1 MSGLRGKPVGNTWN
15 WRPVMMPWSLTQ
27 TNWRRLKVVSLF
39 LAGEVLILARCF
51 QFCNSRIV
59 SILASCGRLSA
70 IVPDLANRPRQLVF
84 LTPIDSQ
91 LNDFL
96 NEIHQIALLEP
107 SIVERIDEDLDLHAK
122 KKKLLR
128 LADAEFLAGQ
138 TLDLPKLQLQLREL
152 QIDQIQ
158 LETGRPRTDAYIVY
172 LFLML
177 RGFNGGCKDQHARL
191 LLEESITLRLW
202 LEHLGLQLP
211 PASTLSDNL
220 NAVSNQTR
228 ALIHQVQLR
237 YIVQQGLDDFQKCFI
252 DSTAV
257 EANTERPTDS
267 IILVR
272 LIARVCTAGG
282 NLHRLDLPDMNPIG
296 LLEQQEEL
304 RRLSQQIH
312 FLSGKARG
320 EAKRKKWY
328 FQLIRRVRRLRK
340 RLLRD
345 SGDGSPESGEPC
357 RSATESSSDGRR
369 SPVPHRSDL
378 AALEQTANVCERR
391 IMAEEK
397 VPIAEKIIS
406 LSDSDASFIVKGGWN
421 TVVGYRPQLA
431 RSGSGFVAA
440 LVLPRGNAADSR
452 HLVAMVKEQITNTGV
467 IPAMTSADDGYSSQE
482 GREEVLGLGVKV
494 VSISGAKGKRLL
506 EAQQWKSRPYR
517 QARAERSAIESLV
530 FTLKEGFEFGEMA
543 RRTHENV
550 LAEMLEKVLAYNISQ
565 IIRVRKKLS
574 ESEQMERAAA

>member
-1 MSGLRGKPVGNTWN
+1 MPQAKMVQQYLEVLRKG
-15 WRPVMMPWSLTQ
+15 
-27 TNWRRLKVVSLF
+27 RRAF
-39 LAGEVLILARCF
+39 LAADVLILARCS
-51 QFCNSRIV
+51 QFCNSQNV
-59 SILASCGRLSA
+59 STLASCGRLSA
-70 IVPDLANRPRQLVF
+70 IVPDLVNRPRQLIF
-84 LTPIDSQ
+84 LTSLDSQ

-96 NEIHQIALLEP
+96 NEIHQIARLEP

-177 RGFNGGCKDQHARL
+177 RGFNGGCKDQQARL

-211 PASTLSDNL
+211 HASTLSDNL

-228 ALIHQVQLR
+228 ALIHEVQLR
-237 YIVQQGLDDFQKCFI
+237 YIIQQGLDDFQKCFI

-282 NLHRLDLPDMNPIG
+282 HLHRLDLLDMNPIG

-312 FLSGKARG
+312 FLTGKARAG
-320 EAKRKKWY
+320 AKRKKWY

-345 SGDGSPESGEPC
+345 LESVCRNLENRADLPPSRRLMGEE
-357 RSATESSSDGRR
+357 ALGLIAA
-369 SPVPHRSDL
+369 DL

-391 IMAEEK
+391 IMAQEK

-431 RSGSGFVAA
+431 RSGSGFVTA

-452 HLVAMVKEQITNTGV
+452 HLVAMVKEQITNTGA
-467 IPAMTSADDGYSSQE
+467 IPTMSSADDGYSRQE
-482 GREEVLGLGVKV
+482 GLEEVLHLGVKV
-494 VSISGAKGKRLL
+494 VSISGAKGKKLL

-517 QARAERSAIESLV
+517 QARAERSAIESLI
-530 FTLKEGFEFGEMA
+530 FTLKEGFDFGEMA

-550 LAEMLEKVLAYNISQ
+550 LAEMLEKVLAYNVFQ

-574 ESEQMERAAA
+574 ELEQMERAAA